1 MTDLKLNYK
10 LVKELLTKF
19 IYEEINRIG
28 LKKAVIGLSGGVDS
42 AVSAFLTAEAIGPE
56 NTHCI
61 LMPYKDSNPSS
72 KEDALLA
79 VKKMGCHSEL
89 VDITPMV
96 QPLFDRDNTIDRL
109 RKGNI
114 MARERMIVL
123 YDYSQKL
130 NGLVIGTSNKTE
142 SLLGY
147 TTIFGDNAS
156 AINPIGDLYKT
167 QIWHLAEFLGVPE
180 EISKKPPS
188 ADLWEGQTDEGEF
201 GFTYKEA
208 DELLYLM
215 VDLRK
220 SVEELTEAGYD
231 LKFINKIK
239 TSIQR
244 SQFKRRPPLVAKLTH
259 RTVNLDF
266 RYSRDWGT

>member
-1 MTDLKLNYK
+1 MLDLKLDYN

-28 LKKAVIGLSGGVDS
+28 LKRGVIGLSGGVDS

-56 NTHCI
+56 NTYCI
-61 LMPYKDSNPSS
+61 LMPFKDSNPKSL
-72 KEDALLA
+72 EHA
-79 VKKMGCHSEL
+79 EL
-89 VDITPMV
+89 VIKKLGCNSTTINITPMV
-96 QPLFDRDNTIDRL
+96 QPLFDLDNGMDKI

-114 MARERMIVL
+114 MARERMIIL
-123 YDYSQKL
+123 YDFSQKL

-167 QIWHLAEFLGVPE
+167 QIWQLAEFLGVPD
-180 EISKKPPS
+180 EITKKPPS

-201 GFTYKEA
+201 GFTYKNA
-208 DELLYLM
+208 DEILYLI
-215 VDLRK
+215 VDQRK
-220 SVEELTEAGYD
+220 TDVELQELGFD
-231 LKFINKIK
+231 INLIKKIK
-239 TSIQR
+239 KSIQK
-244 SQFKRRPPLVAKLTH
+244 SQFKRRPPLVAKITH

-266 RYSRDWGT
+266 RYSRNWGT